1 MKVWYM
7 CTTELYSVTK
17 KNEIMNFEGK
27 WVEVEKH
34 YNEWD
39 KLGMEK
45 QTLYVLPMSTRKYC
59 YLLVTQRNVL

>member
-17 KNEIMNFEGK
+17 KNENMNFEGK
-27 WVEVEKH
+27 WVEVEKL

-45 QTLYVLPMSTRKYC
+45 
-59 YLLVTQRNVL
+59 